1 MGKRKRTFKKNDELV
16 KDYDEVRA
24 NFDVD
29 KLVSPLLGLTVDTL
43 SIDPLPPR
51 SLVDADEEE
60 LERLEELYSEGVL
73 TKNEF
78 ETLKQKLSAG
88 D

>member
-1 MGKRKRTFKKNDELV
+1 MGKRKRIFKKNDELV

-29 KLVSPLLGLTVDTL
+29 KLVSPLLGLPADTL

>member
-1 MGKRKRTFKKNDELV
+1 MGKRKRIFKKNDELV

-29 KLVSPLLGLTVDTL
+29 KLVSPLLGIPIVPYEPFP
-43 SIDPLPPR
+43 SR
-51 SLVDADEEE
+51 SLFDADEEE